1 MITKFLRFCIY
12 LLQLMIAVVLLDFV
26 CREMTG
32 EESLISILRKPVG
45 DPTHSLMVVCLLLLL
60 SLFIGFSAVWK
71 AWRTISKESAKFE
84 QRREYDL
91 KSENWSDIKDD
102 ANTVTLVVALAK
114 YAHKYGGGDSHHYVR
129 FKLILESV
137 CHPGG
142 RLPSLGD
149 LRALT
154 YAAEAARRPVWML
167 RVVVS
172 ILLIIGILGTLVGVH
187 AAIDGNNFSMEK
199 LPTALIPSSFAVTFT
214 VLLIIC
220 RGVYRKKVDEYIGR
234 LDRHTVSFYFPFF
247 RPAEESSVQLHEITE
262 TLASFSGSVKG
273 MAECIDGLHDIH
285 KQLNAY
291 GEVVNKAHMKLNTWQ
306 RDLPL
311 PDAEAYA
318 RVVDSLCSG
327 YKKTLDLR
335 DRLLN
340 QIKFLA
346 KNFNYAT
353 SRLSP
358 EDFER
363 FANDSTPFS
372 ETVETTHQ
380 HVVQI
385 PYYGD
390 AAQHT
395 LKARWTKADIIDK
408 KLSDV
413 VAMGGYIA
421 GSLSVCVKQA
431 ESSAGHAV
439 KTAKMY
445 AEMMAGTKQNLSDF
459 VEYRTKLDGVFAD
472 ACKKLKA
479 QITSLE
485 TNCVKKIQKNL
496 DNLKDRESKMAKEP
510 TAYWYE
516 IAFMVLAFALLWWN
530 VSLTIGKFVIGYD
543 E

>member
-12 LLQLMIAVVLLDFV
+12 LLQLIIAVVLLDFV

-71 AWRTISKESAKFE
+71 AWRTISKESAMFE
-84 QRREYDL
+84 RRRDYDL
-91 KSENWSDIKDD
+91 EPTNWPDIKKTKHDI
-102 ANTVTLVVALAK
+102 ALAK
-114 YAHKYGGGDSHHYVR
+114 YAIAYGGKDSHHYVR
-129 FKLILESV
+129 IKLILESV

-142 RLPSLGD
+142 RLPSLSD

-199 LPTALIPSSFAVTFT
+199 LPTALIPSSLAVTFT

-247 RPAEESSVQLHEITE
+247 RPAEESSVQLQEIKDSI
-262 TLASFSGSVKG
+262 ASFSISVNG
-273 MAECIDGLHDIH
+273 MSECVEGLDGIH
-285 KQLNAY
+285 ERLNKY
-291 GEVVNKAHMKLNTWQ
+291 GEVVNEAHLKLNTWQ

-311 PDAEAYA
+311 PDADAYA
-318 RVVDSLCSG
+318 RVVESFCDG
-327 YKKTLDLR
+327 YAQTQALR
-335 DRLLN
+335 VRLQE
-340 QIKFLA
+340 QIKLLSE
-346 KNFNYAT
+346 NLQYAT
-353 SRLSP
+353 LGLSLN
-358 EDFER
+358 DFER

-372 ETVETTHQ
+372 EAISTTHQ
-380 HVVQI
+380 HAVQT
-385 PYYGD
+385 PYFGD
-390 AAQHT
+390 AAQRT
-395 LKARWTKADIIDK
+395 LDARWTKAKIIDK
-408 KLSDV
+408 NLSEV
-413 VAMGGYIA
+413 VKMGGDIA

-431 ESSAGHAV
+431 ESSADHAV
-439 KTAKMY
+439 ETAKMY
-445 AEMMAGTKQNLSDF
+445 AEMMEGTKQNLSDY
-459 VEYRTKLDGVFAD
+459 VKYRTKLDGVFAD
-472 ACKKLKA
+472 ACKKLEM
-479 QITSLE
+479 QIESLDK
-485 TNCVKKIQKNL
+485 NCVKKIQRIL
-496 DNLKDRESKMAKEP
+496 DDLEDRESMMEKEP

-530 VSLTIGKFVIGYD
+530 VSLTIGKFIIGYD